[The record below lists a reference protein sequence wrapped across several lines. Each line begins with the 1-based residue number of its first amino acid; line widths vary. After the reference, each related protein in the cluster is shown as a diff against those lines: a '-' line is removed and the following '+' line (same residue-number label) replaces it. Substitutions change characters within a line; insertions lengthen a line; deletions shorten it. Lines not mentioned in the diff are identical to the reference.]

1 MLGLYVSDHPL
12 KEYSVYLRDN
22 SKSIRNLTAEDVNQ
36 IITVGGI
43 ITKIQ
48 KIVTRA
54 GQSMVFATMEDLT
67 DKIEI
72 LVFPRLLES
81 NAEIWEEGKIVF
93 IKGKVSDKDGVF
105 KLLGESIRR
114 IDLEEAKK
122 DQIENGDGVN
132 NSENNKGYYSE
143 GSIVP
148 QGCGTQNVE
157 SANAVPQPCGDY
169 GTVDTSLGGAG
180 VIRDNVRK
188 QKIEITIPSSDNSKA
203 LLQKLSD
210 LLKSVPDGSCEVYLL
225 LNLSD
230 GGFKKIKTSR
240 NVEGGENVLDKIGEV
255 VGKENIKS

>member
-1 MLGLYVSDHPL
+1 MNKLT
-12 KEYSVYLRDN
+12 
-22 SKSIRNLTAEDVNQ
+22 SILLLCFIFVITGCGDKQENTETAEKKAFDLASVKKQYTDVELVVADISEQ
-36 IITVGGI
+36 SY
-43 ITKIQ
+43 Q
-48 KIVTRA
+48 KGAALAVTLSTPLNPEYDF
-54 GQSMVFATMEDLT
+54 QSF
-67 DKIEI
+67 
-72 LVFPRLLES
+72 F
-81 NAEIWEEGKIVF
+81 
-93 IKGKVSDKDGVF
+93 KVSDKDGVF

-132 NSENNKGYYSE
+132 NSENNKGYYSD

-157 SANAVPQPCGDY
+157 SADAVPQPCGDY
-169 GTVDTSLGGAG
+169 GTVDTSMGGAG
-180 VIRDNVRK
+180 VISDSVKK
-188 QKIEITIPSSDNSKA
+188 QKIEITIPSSDDSKI